1 MLIEGPVEVLLAD
14 GSTASSDRRIV
25 ALCACHRTRRP
36 PWCDTSHRPHRRP
49 GEPQAAASTARKQ
62 P

>member
-25 ALCACHRTRRP
+25 ALCTCRRTRRP
-36 PWCDTSHRPHRRP
+36 PWCDTSHRPHRLP
-49 GEPQAAASTARKQ
+49 NEPQAATRTVREQ
-62 P
+62 R